1 MSNDITNINNDIK
14 NVIYDKLLLVSLDN
28 FSELFTPLSFYKDE
42 LKQKMGE
49 KYYNAIDNLN
59 SNSILL
65 NSYQEFKLAIQSE
78 LRKNNIEIVFSTNDK
93 GVNNSPIIE
102 YIIVDF
108 TNDYEII
115 CKKNIA
121 INNLL
126 NAISSN
132 DEVLKI
138 DNWQLMEF
146 IMKYKVQY
154 KFIPYDIHCYSWYYK
169 FDKLFFNDIIMDND
183 NTLFDNIQFNQY
195 DEDLKNIIPFSNRNI
210 TDIFMNILINMIGKY
225 EFSKSF
231 FNLIK
236 KT

>member
-1 MSNDITNINNDIK
+1 MIIDNTNINNDIK

-78 LRKNNIEIVFSTNDK
+78 LRKNIIEIVFSTNDK

-121 INNLL
+121 INNLI

-154 KFIPYDIHCYSWYYK
+154 KFVSYDIHC
-169 FDKLFFNDIIMDND
+169 
-183 NTLFDNIQFNQY
+183 
-195 DEDLKNIIPFSNRNI
+195 
-210 TDIFMNILINMIGKY
+210 
-225 EFSKSF
+225 
-231 FNLIK
+231 
-236 KT
+236 